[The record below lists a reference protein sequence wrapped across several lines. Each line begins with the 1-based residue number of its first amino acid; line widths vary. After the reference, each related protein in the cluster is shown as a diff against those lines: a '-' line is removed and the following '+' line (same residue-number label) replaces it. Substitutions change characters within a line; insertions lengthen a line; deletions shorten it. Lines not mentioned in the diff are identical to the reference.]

1 MQSKFI
7 TIFTLLAFYL
17 FAINSSISAQV
28 TLGTTE
34 KPIEGA
40 LLQLKNLPQ
49 TDDNNLT
56 NATKGLMMPRVLLT
70 KKYELL
76 PMFSDDL
83 ENYNTNKPLI
93 DKEHTG
99 LLVYNTQA
107 NAEEILCKGMNVW
120 NGTEWQCLNN
130 KSSYTIDCNSVKPKG
145 VYWNE
150 QTVNPNQHYLIMD
163 LITKDD
169 DVGKFYHIK
178 TDAVDGISFEGKGL
192 ITQSGKQTVHI
203 PAEGTPTNT
212 RNKYFTITTNST
224 ANPTCSFI
232 LYIVI
237 PQKRILS
244 LGTGNRA
251 LHQNSGGG
259 TGTIFNNTL
268 NFGTHEESTFRVETP
283 IIYGFDE
290 SHVRVNT
297 LQPYIAPTDGSKPV
311 DIVFVTYNA
320 DLVSSN
326 NNAAG
331 KLLAEYVRKGG
342 VVIYNNEHMFSH
354 NSGAPGKFIQDLFG
368 GDANVW
374 GKENI
379 TDGGC
384 LYKLPNYDDIILN
397 GPFGDVRG
405 MYIGEDGC
413 CGDGFDYLPAS
424 EIEWSFSSFDHG
436 GAGKGGRED
445 QISGFKAKNYNL
457 FWCGDGGI
465 DSGNGGDSYTS
476 YPVSLDS
483 EFRPIDKLY
492 GAKSSNR
499 QYVKNARFVA
509 NLFCWAFQQAEFHGI
524 NTPTE

>member
-7 TIFTLLAFYL
+7 TILTFLALYL
-17 FAINSSISAQV
+17 FVINLSLSAQV

-49 TDDNNLT
+49 TEDDNLT
-56 NATKGLMMPRVLLT
+56 NATKGLMIPRVLLT

-107 NAEEILCKGMNVW
+107 NAEEIICKGMNVW

-150 QTVNPNQHYLIMD
+150 QPVNPNQHYLIMD

-178 TDAVDGISFEGKGL
+178 TDVIDGISFEGKGL

-203 PAEGTPTNT
+203 PAKGTPANT
-212 RNKYFTITTNST
+212 KNKHFTITTNST
-224 ANPTCSFI
+224 ANPTCSFV

-237 PQKRILS
+237 PSKRILS
-244 LGTGNRA
+244 VGTGNTA
-251 LHQNSGGG
+251 LHNNKDYG
-259 TGTIFNNTL
+259 TGKLFNNPL
-268 NFGTHEESTFRVETP
+268 NFGIREESTFRVEAPEIFT
-283 IIYGFDE
+283 IDRSSINA
-290 SHVRVNT
+290 SH
-297 LQPYIAPTDGSKPV
+297 LQPYLEPTTGKPV
-311 DIVFVTYNA
+311 DIVFFTYNS
-320 DLVSSN
+320 DLYGLEASVM
-326 NNAAG
+326 
-331 KLLAEYVRKGG
+331 LANYVRKGG
-342 VVIYNNEHMFSH
+342 VVIFNNEHMNDHS
-354 NSGAPGKFIQDLFG
+354 NAGNKFIEYVFAEAIQAG
-368 GDANVW
+368 AI
-374 GKENI
+374 I
-379 TDGGC
+379 TPVDNAVAAGNSVV
-384 LYKLPNYDDIILN
+384 YQLPTNDDITLN
-397 GPFGDVRG
+397 GPFGDIRG
-405 MYIGEDGC
+405 KYIGEDRGWS
-413 CGDGFDYLPAS
+413 DGFSSLPQS
-424 EIEWSFSSFDHG
+424 EIEWSFSAYDHSSN
-436 GAGKGGRED
+436 KGNTN
-445 QISGFKAKNYNL
+445 ITMGFKAKNFNL
-457 FWCGDGGI
+457 IWCGDGGI
-465 DSGNGGDSYTS
+465 GSGTGTTSATS

-483 EFRPIDKLY
+483 EFRPITRQSY
-492 GAKSSNR
+492 GEGSYKKP
-499 QYVKNARFVA
+499 VENARYVA
-509 NLFCWAFQQAEFHGI
+509 NIFCWAFQQSEFNGI